1 MGLVKRTTRLRP
13 RRPHARAVR
22 PRPRALALA
31 GLLTALAALS
41 ATSAPAASAAEPGAA
56 LAAPNGVQIAAV
68 KTLGL
73 HWVRVFATWP
83 DIEPERGVFAA
94 NWLASYEGLFHSLPA
109 GTKVIVDVVGTPSW
123 ETGSGDEHTPPA
135 NPQEYA
141 AFVGALAQRW
151 AGRVAAFEIW
161 NEEDNASWWAG
172 APNPAAYTELLKA
185 TYPVV
190 KAADPSA
197 TVVLG
202 GLTGNDYPF
211 LEGVYAAG
219 GKGYFDAIGVHTDT
233 ACNVSPPGFFT
244 RENDGR
250 MIPDSFLA
258 YREVHAVELAN
269 GDDKPIWMTE
279 MSWRTSE
286 ATCDE
291 GAWAGQKPEGVSEA
305 TQASY
310 LAQAYHCLA
319 QDPYVQ
325 LALWF
330 PLQDAGAAVSGLIRA
345 NGSHKPSFAAMQDYV
360 RHGDQLTESVRRLQ
374 RTPDRHIQA
383 GEPHDLQHVPA
394 DPRLRA
400 RQHGRRADHA
410 GDQRQADPQLHQ
422 PGLPAAARRRA
433 ALAGRGAHP
442 LRTQPPDV
450 HRDRQ
455 AAQRIEGHDHDLS
468 PPAAPSPPLDR
479 RFRVR
484 SRRVAFE
491 SVVVWG
497 ASAQAGAATG
507 AAGAGRRAPRHGRV
521 CR

>member
-1 MGLVKRTTRLRP
+1 MGLLKRTASLRPLRP
-13 RRPHARAVR
+13 RARHARLRA
-22 PRPRALALA
+22 RALALV
-31 GLLTALAALS
+31 GLLSAIAALS
-41 ATSAPAASAAEPGAA
+41 ATSAPAASAVEPGVA
-56 LAAPNGVQIAAV
+56 LAAPDGVQIAAV
-68 KTLGL
+68 KTLGV

-161 NEEDNASWWAG
+161 NEEDNASWWTG

-286 ATCDE
+286 ATCSE

-360 RHGDQLTESVRRLQ
+360 RHGDQLSESCGDFSGPQIDISKPANHTTYSTSLPIRVSARDSMGVGRITLEINGKLI
-374 RTPDRHIQA
+374 RNFTNQA
-383 GEPHDLQHVPA
+383 F
-394 DPRLRA
+394 
-400 RQHGRRADHA
+400 
-410 GDQRQADPQLHQ
+410 PQLLAG
-422 PGLPAAARRRA
+422 GLRWQGAARIHYGPNRLTFIAIDKLRNESKVTITIYHRRP
-433 ALAGRGAHP
+433 R
-442 LRTQPPDV
+442 R
-450 HRDRQ
+450 HR
-455 AAQRIEGHDHDLS
+455 H
-468 PPAAPSPPLDR
+468 
-479 RFRVR
+479 
-484 SRRVAFE
+484 
-491 SVVVWG
+491 
-497 ASAQAGAATG
+497 
-507 AAGAGRRAPRHGRV
+507 
-521 CR
+521 